1 MQIGGRTVTNLG
13 YADDI
18 VLLLAGSDGEL
29 QELVDRLDS
38 VSLCSSIL
46 MRRKWRSKWRRT
58 L

>member
-46 MRRKWRSKWRRT
+46 MRRK
-58 L
+58 